1 MSNRIDNISIPD
13 SDAACQ
19 SWKLYFEKLV
29 KKYGVTNAREA
40 WLYTFNQKG
49 NSSCTKDKAFNQWA
63 AKNKIAVADHLD
75 KAVAG
80 VSGIGQ
86 NIIGGIGS
94 LTNLVPKLTAVALIG
109 SVGIALFILYRF
121 SKEVKPSDVV
131 GALPASK
138 VGKLSKTLNQLT

>member
-19 SWKLYFEKLV
+19 SWKLYYDKLV
-29 KKYGVTNAREA
+29 KKYGKSNAREA

-49 NSSCTKDKAFNQWA
+49 NSSCTKDKTFNQWA
-63 AKNKIAVADHLD
+63 AKNQIAVADNMD

-80 VSGIGQ
+80 MSGIGQ

-94 LTNLVPKLTAVALIG
+94 ITNLVPKLTAVALIG
-109 SVGIALFILYRF
+109 TVGIALFIAYRF
-121 SKEVKPSDVV
+121 SREVKPTDVI
-131 GALPASK
+131 GALPIGK
-138 VGKLSKTLNQLT
+138 VGKLSKALNQ